1 MSLALE
7 VQGLLE
13 QAQLANQFDQ
23 DVAITDAAGEAA
35 YIVEVASRAGEA
47 GQRERALELAARRG
61 GGELLGHVLGV
72 VRFMDVELLTAKDCL
87 VPRRETEIV
96 GRAAVRQLQTMG
108 GDELRVIDMCC
119 GAGNLA
125 SGIATAMP
133 NAKIWASDLTPG
145 CVNLARRNVE
155 HVGVGGRVA
164 VHQGDLFEPLRGLS
178 LEQSVDLIVC
188 NPPYISTGRLGA
200 ERAELLENEPREAFD
215 GGPYGL
221 TIHQRVLH
229 DALEFL
235 RPGGWL
241 MFEFGLGQDRQ
252 LKLLFGRT
260 RGAYV
265 DIGWEQDA
273 QGGARAAVARKAD

>member
-1 MSLALE
+1 VSLQLE
-7 VQGLLE
+7 IQQLLE

-23 DVAITDAAGEAA
+23 DVAITDAADEAA
-35 YIVEVASRAGEA
+35 YLVEVASRAGQA
-47 GQRERALELAARRG
+47 GQRERALEFAARRG
-61 GGELLGHVLGV
+61 RGELLGHVLGV
-72 VRFMDVELLTAKDCL
+72 VRFMGVELLTDPDCL

-96 GRAAVRQLQTMG
+96 GRAAVRQLKAL
-108 GDELRVIDMCC
+108 DNAAPRVIDMCC
-119 GAGNLA
+119 GAGNLGC
-125 SGIATAMP
+125 GIATQLPGARV
-133 NAKIWASDLTPG
+133 WAADLTPG
-145 CVNLARRNVE
+145 CVALARRNLQ
-155 HVGVGGRVA
+155 HVGVGERA
-164 VHQGDLFEPLRGLS
+164 EVHQGDLFAPLRDRGLEHS
-178 LEQSVDLIVC
+178 MDLVVC
-188 NPPYISTGRLGA
+188 NPPYISSGRLGA
-200 ERAELLENEPREAFD
+200 ERAELLAHEPREAFD